1 MTEPDS
7 GTLFPGQPPVRREAE
22 VPEKTVGVSPAMRQ
36 YLELKREAADAL
48 LFFRMG
54 DFYEMF
60 FEDAR
65 KAAAVLDLA
74 ITSRQKDRDGVAIP
88 MAGVPH
94 QAAEGYIGRLVRAG
108 FRVAVC
114 EQVEPAGRNRGP
126 VRRRITRVATP
137 STYLD
142 PSYLEGAEGA
152 YLMAACEHGPAGQRS
167 LGAAWVDLST
177 GDFSAAEFRGAD
189 RVRECAEVMA
199 GFRPREALTPE
210 AAAPLPLFGGGEQ
223 GPLVTERP
231 GFWFDLEHARDTLLR
246 HFRTASLEP
255 FGVADFP
262 AATCA
267 AGAAIQYLA
276 ETQRTRLTHIVTL
289 RRVSRA
295 GRMVID
301 PVTQRNL
308 EIFRSLSPAAGEP
321 LPEATLVKTLDRTR
335 TGMGARLLRRR
346 LARPLLDPEAIRSR
360 HRAVAEWGAGKSWAE
375 EAGEALHGC
384 PDLERL
390 GSRAALRIAGPREY
404 LQIAEAVGMAER
416 MHAALEPAGSPVLTD
431 LRSRLPGL
439 AAVRDRIVRTLAEDA
454 PAVVREPGHL
464 IREGVSEELDE
475 LRRLRFSSR
484 EAIRDLEGRERVR
497 TGIPSLRVRYNQ
509 VFGYSIEIGKGYGDR
524 VPGHYVRRQTLVN
537 AERYVTEELKD
548 FEQRL
553 AGAEERIGALED
565 RLFRELTEEVASA
578 SAGILRV
585 AAALAEADVTAGL
598 ALTAARRGYVQPE
611 VHDGFEVS
619 VAAGRHP
626 VVEALAADTFVPN
639 DLRLDR
645 ESFLMILTGPNMGGK
660 STFLR
665 QAALHSIMAQAG
677 SFVPADSARLP
688 IVDRV
693 FARVGASDDLARG
706 RSTFLTEMEETAHIL
721 HHATRR
727 SLVLLDEVGRGTATY
742 DGLSLAWAIVEHIAR
757 RPGLGMKTLFA
768 THYHELTALADAE
781 DGVVNFHVAAR
792 EHGEEIVF
800 LRRVAPGGARRS
812 YGIQV
817 ARLAGIP
824 DPVVQRARE
833 VLDSLG
839 EGPGEVSGEK
849 EEEGADP
856 PAASGSGGRPQR
868 TGGRRVPGTP
878 AAPLPQPPRADP
890 LRGRLRAVDLDA
902 LTPKGALDLLYDLRR
917 QAEAAADS

>member
-7 GTLFPGQPPVRREAE
+7 RTLFPGQPPARREGASA
-22 VPEKTVGVSPAMRQ
+22 PEKTAGVSPAMRQ

-60 FEDAR
+60 YEDAR
-65 KAAAVLDLA
+65 TAASVLDLA

-108 FRVAVC
+108 YRVAVC
-114 EQVEPAGRNRGP
+114 EQVEPAGKSRGP
-126 VRRRITRVATP
+126 VRRRLTRVATP

-152 YLMAACEHGPAGQRS
+152 YLMAACDFGSAGQRS

-177 GDFSAAEFRGAD
+177 GDFSAAEFRGED
-189 RVRECAEVMA
+189 RFHECAEVMA
-199 GFRPREALTPE
+199 GFRPREILAPE
-210 AAAPLPLFGGGEQ
+210 AAAPLPMLAGGDG

-231 GFWFDLEHARDTLLR
+231 GFWFDLEHARETLLR

-255 FGVADFP
+255 YGVADHP
-262 AATCA
+262 AATGA
-267 AGAAIQYLA
+267 AGAALRYLA
-276 ETQRTRLTHIVTL
+276 ETQRTRLTHIGTL
-289 RRVSRA
+289 KRISRA

-308 EIFRSLSPAAGEP
+308 EIFRPLSPAAAGP
-321 LPEATLVKTLDRTR
+321 HPDATLVKTLDRSR

-346 LARPLLDPEAIRSR
+346 LARPLLDPEAIRGR
-360 HRAVAEWGAGKSWAE
+360 HRAVAEWGAERVWAE
-375 EAGEALHGC
+375 EAAEALGGC

-390 GSRAALRIAGPREY
+390 GSRAALRVAGPREY
-404 LQIAEAVGMAER
+404 LQIAEAVAAAER
-416 MHAALEPAGSPVLTD
+416 LHEALAPAESPVLTD
-431 LRSRLPGL
+431 LRGRLPGL
-439 AAVRDRIVRTLAEDA
+439 AALRERITATIAEDA
-454 PAVVREPGHL
+454 PAVIREPGHL

-475 LRRLRFSSR
+475 LRKLRFDSR
-484 EAIRDLEGRERVR
+484 SAIRDLEGRERVR
-497 TGIPSLRVRYNQ
+497 TGIPSLRIRYNQ
-509 VFGYSIEIGKGYGDR
+509 VFGYSIEVGKGYGDR

-537 AERYVTEELKD
+537 AERYITEELKE

-553 AGAEERIGALED
+553 TGAEERIGALED
-565 RLFRELTEEVASA
+565 RLFRELAEFVASA
-578 SAGILRV
+578 SATILRV
-585 AAALAEADVTAGL
+585 AAALGEADVTAGL
-598 ALTAARRGYVQPE
+598 AETAAHRGYIRPE

-619 VAAGRHP
+619 LAAGRHP
-626 VVEALAADTFVPN
+626 VVEALATDTFVPN
-639 DLRLDR
+639 DLRLD
-645 ESFLMILTGPNMGGK
+645 EEAFVMILTGPNMGGK

-665 QAALHSIMAQAG
+665 QVALHSIMAQAG

-706 RSTFLTEMEETAHIL
+706 RSTFLTEMEETAYIL
-721 HHATRR
+721 HHATRK

-757 RPGLGMKTLFA
+757 RPELRMKTLFA
-768 THYHELTALADAE
+768 THYHELTDLADAE
-781 DGVVNFHVAAR
+781 EGVVNFHVAAR
-792 EHGEEIVF
+792 EHGEEIIF

-824 DPVVQRARE
+824 GPVVKRARE
-833 VLDSLG
+833 VLEGLDEGPDDGLREQPDAGPRRRRAGGRDAAAFG
-839 EGPGEVSGEK
+839 EGGPL
-849 EEEGADP
+849 P
-856 PAASGSGGRPQR
+856 PAPPSVPPPVPAPR
-868 TGGRRVPGTP
+868 T
-878 AAPLPQPPRADP
+878 DP
-890 LRGRLRAVDLDA
+890 LVERLRAVDPDA
-902 LTPKGALDLLYDLRR
+902 LTPKDALDLLYALRR
-917 QAEAAADS
+917 QAGP